1 MGIHCSIDPLES
13 EKFLRPFTIAKISS
27 LRTLDGSTISIKER
41 EDCELFYLSH
51 VSRDTSK
58 SPEEL
63 AREHPRW
70 QELRSKHGQTEE
82 NQSNNA
88 THGRL
93 KDHVIVLKI
102 FLAIGRVDKTFPF
115 ETSEHITLSV
125 IPSMSLR
132 VLRTKISRVLRG
144 RGRAQVMLWQRMRDD
159 ALAELDYSR
168 DAEDLSW
175 VGLQDGAFIVCVF
188 QDE

>member
-1 MGIHCSIDPLES
+1 
-13 EKFLRPFTIAKISS
+13 
-27 LRTLDGSTISIKER
+27 
-41 EDCELFYLSH
+41 LFYLSH
-51 VSRDTSK
+51 VSQDTSK
-58 SPEEL
+58 SAEEL

-70 QELRSKHGQTEE
+70 QELLSKHGQTEE
-82 NQSNNA
+82 NQSSRA

-93 KDHVIVLKI
+93 KDHVIILNI
-102 FLAIGRVDKTFPF
+102 FLATGRVDKTFPF

-125 IPSMSLR
+125 IPSMTLR
-132 VLRTKISRVLRG
+132 MLRTKISRVLRG

-159 ALAELDYSR
+159 VLAELDYSR

>member
-1 MGIHCSIDPLES
+1 MDLRYRSRNGKIASCSISHMSLETRRRVR
-13 EKFLRPFTIAKISS
+13 KNW
-27 LRTLDGSTISIKER
+27 
-41 EDCELFYLSH
+41 
-51 VSRDTSK
+51 
-58 SPEEL
+58 L
-63 AREHPRW
+63 ANIQGGRNSA
-70 QELRSKHGQTEE
+70 QE

-175 VGLQDGAFIVCVF
+175 LGLQDGAFIVCAF